1 MINIWHYLHRSSRII
16 SCLHLRLKRTYY
28 KSHALITI
36 LDEPTSALDA
46 RAEYQL
52 YQKFN
57 DLIGENTAFF
67 ISHRLSSAL
76 FCDNILLI
84 KNQGVCEY
92 GSHTELMA
100 QKGDYYKLF
109 QMQSGYYE

>member
-1 MINIWHYLHRSSRII
+1 MFDENGIEFSGGEQQKIALA
-16 SCLHLRLKRTYY
+16 RTYF
-28 KSHALITI
+28 KSQVQITI

-57 DLIGENTAFF
+57 DLIGDNTAFF

-76 FCDNILLI
+76 FCDKILVI
-84 KNQGVCEY
+84 KDQRVYEY

-100 QKGDYYKLF
+100 QKGYYYKLF
-109 QMQSGYYE
+109 QMQAEFYI